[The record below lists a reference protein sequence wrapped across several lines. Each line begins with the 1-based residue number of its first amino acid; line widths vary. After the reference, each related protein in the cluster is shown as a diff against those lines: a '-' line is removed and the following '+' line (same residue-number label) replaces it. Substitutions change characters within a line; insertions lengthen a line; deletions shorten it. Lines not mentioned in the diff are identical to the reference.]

1 MIHKFAYSQASS
13 DADAEQQLSLAG
25 AEPLGGGTDLLV
37 CIRED
42 LTRPARLVDLTRIP
56 GGRTVTARDDGGV
69 RIGAAVRLGVLA
81 RNPLVRER
89 FPALVQACESVGT
102 PALRTMG
109 TIAGNLCQRPRC
121 WYLRSGFQCH
131 KNGGDTCP
139 AASGENQ
146 YHAILGGGPCYIV
159 HPSDA
164 AVALTALEAEIEI
177 RGRAVSNDRVGN
189 DGGTATGTGESVV
202 RRVPIADFFVLP
214 SERLDRETI
223 LEAGEYVS
231 AIEIPGRSAG
241 GVQWFEKVMQRAAWD
256 FALVSLAAI
265 RRKDGEVR
273 LVLGGVAPKPWRV
286 SESVEEDVSVG
297 GLTEDDI
304 ATLAERAMYDAR
316 PLGKNGYKVEMAG
329 AVLRR
334 GIVQLLETQR

>member
-1 MIHKFAYSQASS
+1 MIHHFAYSQAST
-13 DADAEQQLSLAG
+13 DDDAERQLSAAG
-25 AEPLGGGTDLLV
+25 AVPLGGGTDLLV
-37 CIRED
+37 SIRED
-42 LTRPARLVDLTRIP
+42 LARPDTLVDLTRIP
-56 GGRTVTARDDGGV
+56 DGRTITERADGGV
-69 RIGAAVRLGVLA
+69 RIGGAVRLAHLVRNALA
-81 RNPLVRER
+81 RDR
-89 FPALVQACESVGT
+89 FPALVKACESVGT

-121 WYLRSGFQCH
+121 WYLRSGFTCH
-131 KNGGDTCP
+131 KNGGDSCP

-164 AVALTALEAEIEI
+164 AVALTALEAIVEV
-177 RGRAVSNDRVGN
+177 RGRLGVGG
-189 DGGTATGTGESVV
+189 DSTV
-202 RRVPIADFFVLP
+202 RQVPIAEFFVLP
-214 SERLDRETI
+214 SERLDQETI
-223 LEAGEYVS
+223 LEPGEYVS
-231 AIEIPGRSAG
+231 AVEVPGRSAG

-256 FALVSLAAI
+256 FALVSLAAV
-265 RRKDGEVR
+265 RRADGEVR
-273 LVLGGVAPKPWRV
+273 LVLGGVGPKPWRV

-316 PLGKNGYKVEMAG
+316 PLSKNGYKVEMAA

-334 GIVQLLETQR
+334 GIKAVLVT